1 MLPPQRRRI
10 GVSVKHLTG
19 NIICPKDACQSLWSI
34 YHCLFGKAGGWM
46 ANLRDILANNL
57 RENRKK
63 CGLSQAKLSEKASIS
78 TQYIAMIEVSRKFPT
93 PEVLERIAKALEIE
107 AHELFSVRPSLESE
121 MQRLHDTL
129 AGNIE
134 RLITEAVEKTLA
146 GKCQR

>member
-1 MLPPQRRRI
+1 
-10 GVSVKHLTG
+10 
-19 NIICPKDACQSLWSI
+19 
-34 YHCLFGKAGGWM
+34 M

-57 RENRKK
+57 KENRKK

-107 AHELFSVRPSLESE
+107 AHELFWVKPSPESE
-121 MQRLHDTL
+121 MKRLHDTL

-134 RLITEAVEKTLA
+134 RLISEAIEKNLTD
-146 GKCQR
+146 KCQR

>member
-1 MLPPQRRRI
+1 
-10 GVSVKHLTG
+10 
-19 NIICPKDACQSLWSI
+19 
-34 YHCLFGKAGGWM
+34 M

-107 AHELFSVRPSLESE
+107 AYELFQVNSSPESAME
-121 MQRLHDTL
+121 RLHDTL
-129 AGNIE
+129 VESIGRVIG
-134 RLITEAVEKTLA
+134 EAVEKALKAEGINKIALVVIADNESGNRFWEKQGFSTRPDLTYRN
-146 GKCQR
+146 KSINDENL